1 MFDEIQ
7 ERLKGLQNKLIE
19 IRGYLD
25 LDSKVK
31 KLTDIEKAVSN
42 PALWEKADEAQNLLK
57 AQAALKSEIASVT
70 SIEKNMEEASILL
83 ELAASENSP
92 ETAKEAEEKLADTEN
107 GIHQLNIRRMLG
119 GEHDRLSAIL
129 SIHPGAGGTEA
140 QDWAD
145 ILLRMYTRW
154 AEKKG
159 YAINVVDYQP
169 GEEAGVKSVTLTVEG
184 EYAYGYLKAEMGVH
198 RLVRISPFDANQRRH
213 TSFASVFVYPEI
225 EDDIEVDVKD
235 ADLKVD
241 TFRSGG
247 AGGQNV
253 NKVETAVR
261 ITHVPSGIIVACQAE
276 RSQHKNRALAMKIL
290 RSRLY
295 EQKLKEQEE
304 KMQEF
309 HKDKKEITWGSQ
321 IRSYVLQ
328 PYRLIK
334 DHRTGFEAGN
344 VDAVLDGKLDEFIEA
359 FLLRGK

>member
-1 MFDEIQ
+1 MKSEVIF
-7 ERLKGLQNKLIE
+7 
-19 IRGYLD
+19 D

-57 AQAALKSEIASVT
+57 AQAALKSEIASVVN
-70 SIEKNMEEASILL
+70 IEKGLEEASILL
-83 ELAASENSP
+83 ELAIAENSL
-92 ETAKEAEEKLADTEN
+92 ETAKEAEEKLSDIEN
-107 GIHQLNIRRMLG
+107 LMRRLDVQRMLG

-169 GEEAGVKSVTLTVEG
+169 GEEAGIKSVTLTVEG

-235 ADLKVD
+235 ADLKID

-359 FLLRGK
+359 YLLNK

>member
-1 MFDEIQ
+1 M
-7 ERLKGLQNKLIE
+7 KL
-19 IRGYLD
+19 
-25 LDSKVK
+25 S
-31 KLTDIEKAVSN
+31 
-42 PALWEKADEAQNLLK
+42 
-57 AQAALKSEIASVT
+57 
-70 SIEKNMEEASILL
+70 
-83 ELAASENSP
+83 
-92 ETAKEAEEKLADTEN
+92 DTEN
-107 GIHQLNIRRMLG
+107 RIHQLDIQRMLG
-119 GEHDRLSAIL
+119 GEHDKLSAIL

-140 QDWAD
+140 QDWAE
-145 ILLRMYTRW
+145 ILVRMYTRW
-154 AEKKG
+154 AEKKR
-159 YAINVVDYQP
+159 YKVNVVDYQP

-184 EYAYGYLKAEMGVH
+184 EYAYGYLKAEVGVH

-225 EDDIEVDVKD
+225 EDDIEVDVKE

-261 ITHVPSGIIVACQAE
+261 ITHIPSGIIVACQAE

-304 KMQEF
+304 KMSEF
-309 HKDKKEITWGSQ
+309 HKGKKEITWGSQ
-321 IRSYVLQ
+321 IRSYILQ

-359 FLLRGK
+359 FLLNK

>member
-1 MFDEIQ
+1 MKSEVIF
-7 ERLKGLQNKLIE
+7 
-19 IRGYLD
+19 D
-25 LDSKVK
+25 LDAKIK
-31 KLTDIEKAVSN
+31 KLGEIEQKAAD

-57 AQAALKSEIASVT
+57 AQAALKSEITSVAD
-70 SIEKNMEEASILL
+70 IENEMEEASLLL
-83 ELAASENSP
+83 ELATSENSQ
-92 ETAKEAEEKLADTEN
+92 ETAKEAEGKLSIVESRMR
-107 GIHQLNIRRMLG
+107 QLDVQRMLG
-119 GEHDRLSAIL
+119 GEHDKLSAIL

-140 QDWAD
+140 QDWAE

-159 YAINVVDYQP
+159 YRISVVDYQP
-169 GEEAGVKSVTLTVEG
+169 GEEAGVKSVTLTIEG
-184 EYAYGYLKAEMGVH
+184 DYAYGYLKAEIGVH

-225 EDDIEVDVKD
+225 EDNIEVDVKE
-235 ADLKVD
+235 ADLEID

-261 ITHVPSGIIVACQAE
+261 ITHVPTGIIVACQAE

-295 EQKLKEQEE
+295 ELKLKEQEE

-321 IRSYVLQ
+321 IRSYVMQ

-334 DHRTGFEAGN
+334 DHRTGFETGN
-344 VDAVLDGKLDEFIEA
+344 IEPVLDGKLDEFIEA
-359 FLLRGK
+359 FLLYK

>member
-25 LDSKVK
+25 LDAKGK
-31 KLTDIEKAVSN
+31 RLNEIEKAAAD
-42 PALWEKADEAQNLLK
+42 PALWEKASEAQSLLK
-57 AQAALKSEIASVT
+57 TQAALKAEIAAVAD
-70 SIEKNMEEASILL
+70 IEKGLEDASILL
-83 ELAASENSP
+83 ELANSENSP
-92 ETAKEAEEKLADTEN
+92 ETAKEAEAKLSDTEN
-107 GIHQLNIRRMLG
+107 RIHQLDIQRMLG
-119 GEHDRLSAIL
+119 GEHDKLSAIL

-140 QDWAD
+140 QDWAE

-154 AEKKG
+154 AEKKR
-159 YAINVVDYQP
+159 YKVTVVDYQP

-184 EYAYGYLKAEMGVH
+184 EYAYGYLKAEVGVH

-225 EDDIEVDVKD
+225 EDDIEVDVKE
-235 ADLKVD
+235 ADLKID

-261 ITHVPSGIIVACQAE
+261 ISHIPTGIIVACQAE
-276 RSQHKNRALAMKIL
+276 RSQHKNRELAMKIL
-290 RSRLY
+290 RSRIY
-295 EQKLKEQEE
+295 ELKLKEQEE

-309 HKDKKEITWGSQ
+309 HKGKKEITWGSQ

-334 DHRTGFEAGN
+334 DHRTGVETGN
-344 VDAVLDGKLDEFIEA
+344 VDAALDGKIDEF
-359 FLLRGK
+359 

>member
-1 MFDEIQ
+1 MKSEVIF
-7 ERLKGLQNKLIE
+7 
-19 IRGYLD
+19 D

-31 KLTDIEKAVSN
+31 KLDEIENLVAD
-42 PALWEKADEAQNLLK
+42 PALWEKASNAQNLLK
-57 AQAALKSEIASVT
+57 VQAALKDELASVAN
-70 SIEKNMEEASILL
+70 IETGLEEASILL
-83 ELAASENSP
+83 ELAVSEDSH
-92 ETAKEAEEKLADTEN
+92 ESAKEAEEKLSGIEN
-107 GIHQLNIRRMLG
+107 RIHELNIQRMLG
-119 GEHDRLSAIL
+119 GEHDKLSAIL
-129 SIHPGAGGTEA
+129 SIHSGAGGTEA

-145 ILLRMYTRW
+145 MLLRMYTRW
-154 AEKKG
+154 AEKRG

-184 EYAYGYLKAEMGVH
+184 DYAYGYLKAETGVH

-225 EDDIEVDVKD
+225 EDDTPVDVKD

-261 ITHVPSGIIVACQAE
+261 ITHVPTGIIVACQAE

-295 EQKLKEQEE
+295 ELKLEEQEE
-304 KMQEF
+304 KLKGF

-321 IRSYVLQ
+321 IRSYVMQ

-334 DHRTGFEAGN
+334 DHRTGLETGN
-344 VDAVLDGKLDEFIEA
+344 IEPVLDGKIDEFIEA
-359 FLLRGK
+359 FLLQKK

>member
-1 MFDEIQ
+1 MPEFWD
-7 ERLKGLQNKLIE
+7 K
-19 IRGYLD
+19 
-25 LDSKVK
+25 
-31 KLTDIEKAVSN
+31 T
-42 PALWEKADEAQNLLK
+42 DEAQNLLK
-57 AQAALKSEIASVT
+57 MQAHLKAEIDSFAH
-70 SIEKNMEEASILL
+70 IEKGIEDASILL

-92 ETAKEAEEKLADTEN
+92 ETAKEAEEKLSEVEKD
-107 GIHQLNIRRMLG
+107 IHQLDIQKMLG
-119 GEHDRLSAIL
+119 GEHDKLSAII

-159 YAINVVDYQP
+159 YKLNVVDYQP
-169 GEEAGVKSVTLTVEG
+169 GEEAGIKSVTLTVEG

-225 EDDIEVDVKD
+225 EDDIEIDIKD
-235 ADLKVD
+235 AELKID
-241 TFRSGG
+241 TFRAGG

-261 ITHVPSGIIVACQAE
+261 ITHTPSGIIVACQAE
-276 RSQHKNRALAMKIL
+276 RSQHKNRELAMKIL

-295 EQKLKEQEE
+295 ELKLKEQEE
-304 KMQEF
+304 KMSEF

-334 DHRTGFEAGN
+334 DHRTGFESGN

-359 FLLRGK
+359 FLLQGK